1 MNGTM
6 LQGFSWYLDADGTHW
21 RRIGEDAQLFAD
33 NGITAVWLPPA
44 YKGSAGGVDVG
55 YGVYDTYNLG
65 EFDQRGSVRT
75 KYGTKEEYQAAINAL
90 HDAGVQALG
99 DIVLDHRLGA
109 DATEE
114 VAAQEM
120 DSRNRENPIAAP
132 RQIQAWTRFTFPG
145 RHGKYSDFQ
154 WD

>member
-1 MNGTM
+1 M
-6 LQGFSWYLDADGTHW
+6 
-21 RRIGEDAQLFAD
+21 
-33 NGITAVWLPPA
+33 
-44 YKGSAGGVDVG
+44 
-55 YGVYDTYNLG
+55 
-65 EFDQRGSVRT
+65 
-75 KYGTKEEYQAAINAL
+75 
-90 HDAGVQALG
+90 
-99 DIVLDHRLGA
+99 LDHRLGA

-120 DSRNRENPIAAP
+120 DSRNRESPIAAP